1 MSNSGMSSPDRSHLI
16 KESKFLF
23 FLILLHTPTIFIS
36 VIPIVVLTICSISYI
51 INHSACH
58 KGFKHAR
65 RHYSWHY
72 DHHMSGDTSSNFSVR
87 SPVLDNLL
95 GTRNIYKGTK
105 REKVMFGKKL
115 LSQGRST
122 RLAYAIRVAA
132 MRRRNKERNDDEKK
146 N

>member
-1 MSNSGMSSPDRSHLI
+1 
-16 KESKFLF
+16 
-23 FLILLHTPTIFIS
+23 
-36 VIPIVVLTICSISYI
+36 
-51 INHSACH
+51 
-58 KGFKHAR
+58 
-65 RHYSWHY
+65 
-72 DHHMSGDTSSNFSVR
+72 MSGDTSSNFSVR

-105 REKVMFGKKL
+105 REKVMFGKRL
-115 LSQGRST
+115 LSQGRSA